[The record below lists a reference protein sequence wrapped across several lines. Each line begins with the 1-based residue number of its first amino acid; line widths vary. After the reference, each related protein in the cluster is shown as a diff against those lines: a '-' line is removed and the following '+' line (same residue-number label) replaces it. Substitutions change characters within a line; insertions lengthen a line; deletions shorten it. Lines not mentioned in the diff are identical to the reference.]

1 MRLTS
6 QAGIEGLPLPS
17 IIRDR

>member
-6 QAGIEGLPLPS
+6 EAGIEGLPLPS